1 MRLLTTLL
9 LSFLCLVIKSQNE
22 SLIYTYDGAGNVISK
37 SEFIQAL
44 DFATENPT
52 YLPVAQRTVLS
63 SDKTYSYGIQLK
75 QLEEA
80 AGDKDIFEAIDIT
93 CGGRNILSLHC
104 WEAWRA
110 NTPLSETRS
119 VSDYLTVKHLDIHV
133 TALVFLGWPYDSTP
147 PLITIILL
155 NKDKAEIVFN
165 QRGYVE
171 ECTNAMPYG
180 LNIVYVDQTQEYDG
194 TGKLTPPDSE
204 LKKYRI
210 WQEGQYLKYAR
221 IQ

>member
-37 SEFIQAL
+37 SDFIQAL

-80 AGDKDIFEAIDIT
+80 AGDKD
-93 CGGRNILSLHC
+93 SLK
-104 WEAWRA
+104 
-110 NTPLSETRS
+110 L
-119 VSDYLTVKHLDIHV
+119 LTLPAVGV
-133 TALVFLGWPYDSTP
+133 TS
-147 PLITIILL
+147 
-155 NKDKAEIVFN
+155 
-165 QRGYVE
+165 
-171 ECTNAMPYG
+171 
-180 LNIVYVDQTQEYDG
+180 
-194 TGKLTPPDSE
+194 
-204 LKKYRI
+204 
-210 WQEGQYLKYAR
+210 
-221 IQ
+221 